1 MRLKISHT
9 SEYAYSSP
17 VQYALQR
24 VRLLPRTGYC
34 QTVLSWNVVID
45 GATEEVRYRDQYEN
59 DTRLVSASGDAHVIL
74 LRAEGEVETR
84 DTAGIAGP
92 HTGYAPLWIFGGET
106 HLTTAGEGLVDL
118 AASIKGSS
126 DLDRLHAIMN
136 SVRERVTYVIGSTD
150 ASTTAEMAF
159 EQGQGVCQD
168 HTHIFATV
176 ARRLGYPARYVSGYL
191 MLNDRVDQVASHA
204 WAEAYVDG
212 LGWVSFDPSN
222 GISTDERYV
231 RVAYGRDYHDAMPV
245 SGITYGHVDE
255 RLDVRITVEQ

>member
-17 VQYALQR
+17 VHYALQR
-24 VRLLPRTGYC
+24 VRLLPRTGHC
-34 QTVLSWNVVID
+34 QTVRSWNITIE
-45 GATEEVRYRDQYEN
+45 GATEEVRYRDQFEN
-59 DTRLVSASGDAHVIL
+59 DTRLVSISGEAHTII
-74 LRAEGEVETR
+74 LRAEGEVETL

-92 HTGYAPLWIFGGET
+92 HVGYAPLWIFGSET
-106 HLTTAGEGLVDL
+106 PLTTTGDGLAKL
-118 AASIKGSS
+118 AAKIKGAT
-126 DLDRLHAIMN
+126 DLERLHAVMN
-136 SVRERVTYVIGSTD
+136 AVRDKVAYVIGSTD
-150 ASTTAEMAF
+150 VSTTAEMAF

-168 HTHIFATV
+168 HTHIFTTV

-191 MLNDRVDQVASHA
+191 MMNDRVDQVASHA
-204 WAEAYVDG
+204 WAEAYVNG

-231 RVAYGRDYHDAMPV
+231 RIAYGRDYRDAMPV
-245 SGITYGHVDE
+245 SGITFGHVDE